1 MIEIQPQIQRRN
13 FIALT
18 SIAILSIVAFWLN
31 DSYTLWRIW
40 HNPNICQNI
49 TCQQE
54 ISKAFWINIGEAAT
68 YTVISL
74 FILRFFIR
82 RFDRRS
88 KNLDAQKLAQR
99 EVQDLYDNAPC
110 GYHSLDENGV
120 YIHINQTELNWLGYT
135 REEVVGKMRLV
146 DLQETFSREQ
156 FLQDF
161 KDNLKRNSVKNLEM
175 NLRRRD
181 GSLLPVLIN
190 GTIIRDEN
198 GTFKHTRT
206 TLTDFSEQRQLL
218 NELNKARQ
226 IAEKSVE
233 TKERFMANMSHEI
246 RTPMNALIGFAN
258 LLERTPLDE
267 KQSEFVQTI
276 KKAGQNLMTLINDLL
291 DFSKIEAGM
300 LRIEATPFDL
310 NALIHSVEALLKPKA
325 EEKRLTF
332 DVKTTTRIPQSIIGD
347 PTRVMQI
354 IVNLLSN
361 AFKFTER
368 GYVALT
374 TELFDDNVDFSTIK
388 ITVKDTGIGIG
399 EREIGRV
406 FERFQQ
412 AQDDTT
418 RLYGGSGLGLAIVK
432 SLAEAM
438 GGFVEVDS
446 KVGFGSTFSVVL
458 PFKKGE
464 IKPIL
469 DQNTDFNTDFNTD
482 LKDNSDA
489 KFNTHLHTHLNSDN
503 ARPLSTS
510 SNSKK
515 ETPQYKTDFSPQN
528 VSQTLSTND
537 EKEKRQRILVV
548 EDNPMNQRLAA
559 LLLSD
564 WGYDF
569 DIVEDGKEAVNS
581 LQNTDYQLVLMD
593 VQLPIMDGYEA
604 TSVIRNE
611 LKNNIPI
618 IATTAHAL
626 KGEREKCL
634 QIGMND
640 YIPKPLQEDAVLEII
655 QKWLTISTAEQ
666 EKSIG

>member
-1 MIEIQPQIQRRN
+1 MAEFQHQIQRRN
-13 FIALT
+13 FIILT
-18 SIAILSIVAFWLN
+18 SISILAVVAFWLN
-31 DSYTLWRIW
+31 DSYAIWRIW

-49 TCQQE
+49 ACQQE
-54 ISKAFWINIGEAAT
+54 MSKAFWINISQAVI
-68 YTVISL
+68 YTLISL
-74 FILRFFIR
+74 LLVRFFIIG
-82 RFDRRS
+82 FDRRS
-88 KNLDAQKLAQR
+88 KNLTAQKAAQQ

-120 YIHINQTELNWLGYT
+120 FIHINQTELNWLGYT
-135 REEVVGKMRLV
+135 REEVIGKMRLS
-146 DLQETFSREQ
+146 DLQETFAHEQ

-161 KDNLKRNSVKNLEM
+161 KDNLKGDGVKNLEM

-181 GSLLPVLIN
+181 GSLLAVLIN
-190 GTIIRDEN
+190 GTMIRDEN
-198 GTFKHTRT
+198 GNFKHTRT
-206 TLTDFSEQRQLL
+206 TLTDFSEQRKLL
-218 NELNKARQ
+218 NELDKARQ

-258 LLERTPLDE
+258 LLERTQLDE

-276 KKAGQNLMTLINDLL
+276 RKAGQNLMTLINDLL

-310 NALIHSVEALLKPKA
+310 NALIASVEALFKPKS

-332 DVKTTTRIPQSIIGD
+332 DVKTTTRIPQNVMGD

-354 IVNLLSN
+354 MINLLSN

-388 ITVKDTGIGIG
+388 ITVKDTGIGI
-399 EREIGRV
+399 ETRELGRV

-446 KVGFGSTFSVVL
+446 KIGFGSTFSVIL
-458 PFKKGE
+458 PFKKVE
-464 IKPIL
+464 LNPIL
-469 DQNTDFNTDFNTD
+469 AQDNKANTPFDTHSNDKLNTYPNP
-482 LKDNSDA
+482 DNP
-489 KFNTHLHTHLNSDN
+489 KIHL
-503 ARPLSTS
+503 
-510 SNSKK
+510 NSKK

-528 VSQTLSTND
+528 ATETLNANS
-537 EKEKRQRILVV
+537 EKEKKQRILVV

-581 LQNTDYQLVLMD
+581 LQNIDYQLILMD

-604 TSVIRNE
+604 TFIIRNE
-611 LKNNIPI
+611 LKNTIPI

-640 YIPKPLQEDAVLEII
+640 YISKPLQEDAVLAII
-655 QKWLTISTAEQ
+655 QKYIR
-666 EKSIG
+666 

>member
-1 MIEIQPQIQRRN
+1 MAEIQHQIQRRN
-13 FIALT
+13 FIILT
-18 SIAILSIVAFWLN
+18 SISILSIVVFWLN
-31 DSYTLWRIW
+31 DSYTLWRLW
-40 HNPNICQNI
+40 HNPNICQNME
-49 TCQQE
+49 CLQE
-54 ISKAFWINIGEAAT
+54 MSKAFWINISQAML
-68 YTVISL
+68 YTILSL
-74 FILRFFIR
+74 FIIRFFIMG
-82 RFDRRS
+82 FDRRS
-88 KNLDAQKLAQR
+88 KNLAAQKAAQQ

-110 GYHSLDENGV
+110 GYHSLDENGF

-146 DLQETFSREQ
+146 DLQETFSHEQ

-198 GTFKHTRT
+198 GNFKHTRT
-206 TLTDFSEQRQLL
+206 TLTDFSEQRKLL
-218 NELNKARQ
+218 NELGKARE

-276 KKAGQNLMTLINDLL
+276 RKAGQNLMTLINDLL

-310 NALIHSVEALLKPKA
+310 NALIASVEVLFKPKA

-332 DVKTTTRIPQSIIGD
+332 DVKTTRRIPQNIIGD

-354 IVNLLSN
+354 MINLLSN

-374 TELFDDNVDFSTIK
+374 TELFDDNVNFSTIK
-388 ITVKDTGIGIG
+388 ITVKDTGIGI
-399 EREIGRV
+399 EKEELGRV

-446 KVGFGSTFSVVL
+446 KVGFGSTFSVIL
-458 PFKKGE
+458 PFKKTE
-464 IKPIL
+464 IIPVL
-469 DQNTDFNTDFNTD
+469 DQNVHSNAVFNG
-482 LKDNSDA
+482 NSNA
-489 KFNTHLHTHLNSDN
+489 KLNTHLNPNN
-503 ARPLSTS
+503 AKPQPTT

-515 ETPQYKTDFSPQN
+515 GTPQYKTDFSPQN
-528 VSQTLSTND
+528 TVKTLNNSGEQ
-537 EKEKRQRILVV
+537 EKKQRILVV

-564 WGYDF
+564 WGYEF
-569 DIVEDGKEAVNS
+569 DIVEDGKEAINS
-581 LQNTDYQLVLMD
+581 LQNADYQLVLMD

-634 QIGMND
+634 EMGMND
-640 YIPKPLQEDAVLEII
+640 YISKPLQEDAVLAII
-655 QKWLTISTAEQ
+655 QKWLMVNGT
-666 EKSIG
+666 